1 MNDIRL
7 AAGPGVPRGLVVPS
21 DAITERFSRS
31 SGPGGQG
38 VNTTDSR
45 VQLSVEVSE
54 MPLTSAQRE
63 RLLAQL
69 RPRLIGTVLTVDVS
83 THRSQSRNRRE
94 ARERVS
100 KLLRD
105 GLAPPPPARRAT
117 RPTRGSV
124 TRRLAGK
131 RRRSAIKQD
140 RRPVDPNV

>member
-1 MNDIRL
+1 M
-7 AAGPGVPRGLVVPS
+7 
-21 DAITERFSRS
+21 
-31 SGPGGQG
+31 
-38 VNTTDSR
+38 NTTDSR
-45 VQLSVEVSE
+45 VQLSVDVSE

-69 RPRLIGTVLTVDVS
+69 RPRLVGTVLTVDVS

-105 GLAPPPPARRAT
+105 GLAPPPPNRRTT

-124 TRRLAGK
+124 ARRLSGK
-131 RRRSAIKQD
+131 RHRSQIKQD
-140 RRPVDPNV
+140 RRRVDPHD